1 MSSFSPMTRRPVISR
16 WCLALAAMIMSCAL
30 GLPSAWA
37 YVDDAHSMAMELA
50 TPYVEKGFQ
59 VRQDYWSGD
68 VKSGTA
74 KQVKA
79 QLFKG
84 NEYWFFLGCDAD
96 QCELELKIV
105 DAKGKTLH
113 VETKKIK
120 GAVGVRILPPKTG
133 SYAVIFTITS
143 TDVEKPSWALAYAYR

>member
-1 MSSFSPMTRRPVISR
+1 MTRRPVFSR
-16 WCLALAAMIMSCAL
+16 LRLALAALLLSCTL
-30 GLPSAWA
+30 GLPSALA

-59 VRQDYWSGD
+59 VRQDYWSGE
-68 VKSGTA
+68 VKTGTA

-120 GAVGVRILPPKTG
+120 GAIGVRILPPKTG
-133 SYAVIFTITS
+133 SYAVIFTVTS

>member
-1 MSSFSPMTRRPVISR
+1 MQSAA
-16 WCLALAAMIMSCAL
+16 LLAAACWLLA
-30 GLPSAWA
+30 LPSALA
-37 YVDDAHSMAMELA
+37 FVDDAHSMAMELA

-59 VRQDYWSGD
+59 VRQDYWSGT
-68 VKSGTA
+68 VKSGQA

-105 DAKGKTLH
+105 DAKGKVLH
-113 VETKKIK
+113 AETKKIK
-120 GAVGVRILPPKTG
+120 GAIGVRILPPKTG
-133 SYAVIFTITS
+133 SYAVIFTVTS
-143 TDVEKPSWALAYAYR
+143 SDVEKPSWALAYAYR

>member
-1 MSSFSPMTRRPVISR
+1 MMRPFISR
-16 WCLALAAMIMSCAL
+16 LRAGALLVAASCLVALPRAHAF
-30 GLPSAWA
+30 
-37 YVDDAHSMAMELA
+37 VDDAHSMAMELA

-68 VKSGTA
+68 VKSGQA

-96 QCELELKIV
+96 SCELEIKIV
-105 DAKGKTLH
+105 DAKGKSLH
-113 VETKKIK
+113 AETKKIK
-120 GAVGVRILPPKTG
+120 GAIGVRILPPKTG
-133 SYAVIFTITS
+133 SFAIIFTITS
-143 TDVEKPSWALAYAYR
+143 ADVQKPSWALAYAYR

>member
-1 MSSFSPMTRRPVISR
+1 MTRSVISR
-16 WCLALAAMIMSCAL
+16 LLAALRIAAACCLL

-37 YVDDAHSMAMELA
+37 YVDDAHGMAMELA

-59 VRQDYWSGD
+59 VRQDYWSGE
-68 VKSGTA
+68 VKSGTS

-96 QCELELKIV
+96 ECELELKIL
-105 DAKGKTLH
+105 DAKGKPLH

-120 GAVGVRILPPKTG
+120 GAIGVRILPPKTG
-133 SYAVIFTITS
+133 SYSVVFTVTS
-143 TDVEKPSWALAYAYR
+143 TDVQKPSWALAYAYR